1 MNSGE
6 SYSRLDRWLHHL
18 AFKAITPQKA
28 MADIEESL
36 FAARLEPLCVT
47 RPVFVTSL
55 PRAGTTLLL
64 ELLTGTGCFATHTY
78 RDMPF
83 VLCPLLW
90 DRLSSGFRTSDPLRE
105 RAHGDGISINS
116 DSPEA
121 FEEILWKAFWPKNYR
136 SDRILPWSARDRDVE
151 FEDFYRSHMRKIIAL
166 RSACKPDASGWRYAS
181 KNNANISRL
190 PLLAA
195 LFPDCRIIIPVRNPW
210 DHCRSLMSQH
220 RRFTALHR
228 EDTFGRQY
236 MEWLGHYE
244 FGAALRPIDFGN
256 WIESSAGQD
265 PDHADFWLS
274 YWQAAYQFVLAMAPP
289 NVIFLDYDRLCLM
302 PGEGLAALARAAD
315 LEDPGLLTQ
324 KSASIRPTAKYSE
337 RDFPTVPDTLVCN
350 VLTTYEAL
358 LLRCGQLKAGA

>member
-1 MNSGE
+1 MKPGE

-36 FAARLEPLCVT
+36 FATRLEPLAVT
-47 RPVFVTSL
+47 RPVFITSL

-64 ELLTGTGCFATHTY
+64 ELLAGTDRFATHTY

-90 DRLSSGFRTSDPLRE
+90 ERLSSGFRTSDPLRE

-121 FEEILWKAFWPKNYR
+121 FEEILWKAFWPRNYR
-136 SDRILPWSARDRDVE
+136 PDRILPWSIRDRDTE
-151 FEDFYRSHMRKIIAL
+151 FESFYHSHMRKIIAL
-166 RSACKPDASGWRYAS
+166 RSAGKPDASGWRYAS

-228 EDTFGRQY
+228 EDAFGRQY

-256 WIESSAGQD
+256 WIESSTGLD

-289 NVIFLDYDRLCLM
+289 NVIFLDYDWLCSM

-315 LEDPGLLTQ
+315 LEDPSLLTQ
-324 KSASIRPTAKYSE
+324 NSANIRSPARYSE
-337 RDFPTVPDTLVCN
+337 RDFSASPDALVSAVRN
-350 VLTTYEAL
+350 THDSL
-358 LLRCGQLKAGA
+358 LLRCDYGASGS

>member
-1 MNSGE
+1 MNPGE

-36 FAARLEPLCVT
+36 FATRLEPLGVAQ
-47 RPVFVTSL
+47 PVFITSL

-64 ELLTGTGCFATHTY
+64 ELLAGTDRFATHTY

-90 DRLSSGFRTSDPLRE
+90 DQLSSSFRTRDPLRE
-105 RAHGDGISINS
+105 RAHGDGISINT

-121 FEEILWKAFWPKNYR
+121 FEEILWKAFWPKKYR
-136 SDRILPWSARDRDVE
+136 SDRILPWTIQDRDAE
-151 FEDFYRSHMRKIIAL
+151 FEAFYRSHMRKIIAL
-166 RSACKPDASGWRYAS
+166 RSAGKPGREGWRYAS

-190 PLLAA
+190 PLLTS

-210 DHCRSLMSQH
+210 DHCHSLLNQH

-244 FGAALRPIDFGN
+244 FGAALRPIDFSN
-256 WIESSAGQD
+256 WIDSNAGLD
-265 PDHADFWLS
+265 PDQAEFWLT
-274 YWQAAYQFVLAMAPP
+274 YWLSAWQSILAVASP
-289 NVIFLDYDRLCLM
+289 NVSFLDYDWLCSM
-302 PGEGLAALARAAD
+302 PEAGLTVLSYAVS
-315 LEDPGLLTQ
+315 LEDSSLLTHR
-324 KSASIRPTAKYSE
+324 SASIRSTAKYSE
-337 RDFPTVPDTLVCN
+337 GDFPHIPKSLLSGVR
-350 VLTTYEAL
+350 TTYESL
-358 LLRCGQLKAGA
+358 LLRCDRSKTGA